1 MGNVFVVLENI
12 CFNILNFSGF
22 QSHANC
28 RLYLLVIHTDF
39 QAVPYTKPTNTL
51 SPAERPTDTMP
62 SMRLDRGFGN
72 NYTVQC
78 IQLSV
83 SWFHLIN

>member
-1 MGNVFVVLENI
+1 MSLLSLENI
-12 CFNILNFSGF
+12 CFNILNFSGL

-39 QAVPYTKPTNTL
+39 QAVPYLLTQNQQDQQTQCGLIEVLATIIQYNK
-51 SPAERPTDTMP
+51 
-62 SMRLDRGFGN
+62 
-72 NYTVQC
+72 C

-83 SWFHLIN
+83 SWFHLINQPF